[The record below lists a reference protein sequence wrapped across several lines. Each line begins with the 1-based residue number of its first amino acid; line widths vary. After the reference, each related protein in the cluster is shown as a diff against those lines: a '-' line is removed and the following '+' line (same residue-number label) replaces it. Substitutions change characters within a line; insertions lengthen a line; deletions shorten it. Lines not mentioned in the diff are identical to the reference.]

1 MGRCTANFCETKK
14 ASMTRT
20 EFDYEIQNA
29 RDQILQ
35 LGGLVEQ
42 AMARSVRALKE
53 NDLDASQHVLENDRV
68 INNKRFEIESLVI
81 TLIAKQQPMA
91 HDLRLLASILD
102 LCTELERIGD
112 YAKGIAVINL
122 RSGGLSLPKLLDDL
136 HFMSEKTLDM
146 FHRALAAFI
155 NEDTT
160 AARSI
165 AEEDDLIDALYKQL
179 YIEVIDLVVDNPAK
193 MERGNYALWAAH
205 NLERMADRVTNVCE
219 RTVFLSTGELGELS
233 DTLGHREWR

>member
-1 MGRCTANFCETKK
+1 
-14 ASMTRT
+14 MTRT
-20 EFDYEIQNA
+20 EFDLEIQTA

-35 LGGLVEQ
+35 LGEMVEQ

-53 NDLDASQHVLENDRV
+53 NDLDESQRVLENDRAV
-68 INNKRFEIESLVI
+68 NHKRLEIESLVI
-81 TLIAKQQPMA
+81 TLIAKQQPIA

-136 HFMSEKTLDM
+136 HFMSEKALDM
-146 FHRALAAFI
+146 FQRALAAFI
-155 NEDTT
+155 NEDTA
-160 AARSI
+160 AARTI
-165 AEEDDLIDALYKQL
+165 AEEDDLINALYEQL
-179 YIEVIDLVVDNPAK
+179 YIEVIELVIGDPAK

-205 NLERMADRVTNVCE
+205 NLERMADRATNVCE
-219 RTVFLSTGELGELS
+219 RTIFLSTGELGKIS
-233 DTLGHREWR
+233 DTLGHRQRL

>member
-1 MGRCTANFCETKK
+1 
-14 ASMTRT
+14 MTRT
-20 EFDYEIQNA
+20 EFDREIETA
-29 RDQILQ
+29 RNQILQ
-35 LGGLVEQ
+35 LGQLVEQ
-42 AMARSVRALKE
+42 AMARSVLALKE
-53 NDLDASQHVLENDRV
+53 NDLDASQRVLENDRA

-81 TLIAKQQPMA
+81 TLIARQQPMA

-122 RSGGLSLPKLLDDL
+122 RSGGLSLPTLLGDL

-146 FHRALAAFI
+146 FHRALTAFV
-155 NEDTT
+155 NEDTD
-160 AARSI
+160 AARRI
-165 AEEDDLIDALYKQL
+165 AQEDDLIDALYKQL
-179 YIEVIDLVVDNPAK
+179 YIEVIDLVVDNPAN

-233 DTLGHREWR
+233 DTLGHRGWH

>member
-1 MGRCTANFCETKK
+1 
-14 ASMTRT
+14 MTRT
-20 EFDYEIQNA
+20 EFDQEIQNA
-29 RDQILQ
+29 MHQIQQ
-35 LGGLVEQ
+35 LGDLVEQ
-42 AMARSVRALKE
+42 AMAHSVLALKE
-53 NDLDASQHVLENDRV
+53 NDLDASQRVLENDRV
-68 INNKRFEIESLVI
+68 VNKKRYEIENLII

-136 HFMSEKTLDM
+136 HFMSEKALDM

-155 NEDTT
+155 NEDTA
-160 AARSI
+160 AARTI
-165 AEEDDLIDALYKQL
+165 AGEDDLIDALYEQL
-179 YIEVIDLVVDNPAK
+179 YIEVIDLVVGDPAK

-233 DTLGHREWR
+233 DTLGHRERR

>member
-1 MGRCTANFCETKK
+1 
-14 ASMTRT
+14 MTRT
-20 EFDYEIQNA
+20 EFDQEIQNT

-35 LGGLVEQ
+35 LGNLVEQ
-42 AMARSVRALKE
+42 AMARSVLALKE
-53 NDLDASQHVLENDRV
+53 NDLDASQRVLENDRV
-68 INNKRFEIESLVI
+68 VNKKRFEIESLVI
-81 TLIAKQQPMA
+81 TLIAKQQPAA

-136 HFMSEKTLDM
+136 FYMSQKGLDM
-146 FHRALAAFI
+146 FHRALDAFI
-155 NEDTT
+155 REDSDS
-160 AARSI
+160 ARAI
-165 AEEDDLIDALYKQL
+165 ASEDDVIDALYEQL
-179 YIEVIDLVVDNPAK
+179 YANVIDMVVDDPAK
-193 MERGNYALWAAH
+193 MERGNYVLWAAH

-233 DTLGHREWR
+233 DTLGHRERR